1 MSRTQIATRVTDGKH
16 DEIKSYADEH
26 DLTQAEAMRQ
36 LIDAGLDQ
44 KNGMATMPADE
55 IRADL
60 RELQDRLADDD
71 QGDADADADADADD
85 DQVETRVVQSGQIIP
100 SVWVLVQLAI
110 TVATLVL
117 VAGGA
122 L

>member
-1 MSRTQIATRVTDGKH
+1 
-16 DEIKSYADEH
+16 
-26 DLTQAEAMRQ
+26 MRQ
-36 LIDAGLDQ
+36 LLDAGLDV
-44 KNGMATMPADE
+44 KNGTATMPADE
-55 IRADL
+55 IRSDL

-71 QGDADADADADADD
+71 QGDADD

-100 SVWVLVQLAI
+100 SLWVLVQLAI
-110 TVATLVL
+110 GLATLVL

>member
-1 MSRTQIATRVTDGKH
+1 M
-16 DEIKSYADEH
+16 SYADEH
-26 DLTQAEAMRQ
+26 ELTQAEAMRQ
-36 LIDAGLDQ
+36 LLDAGLDV
-44 KNGMATMPADE
+44 KNGTATMPADE

-71 QGDADADADADADD
+71 QGDADADADD

-100 SVWVLVQLAI
+100 SLWVLVQLAI
-110 TVATLVL
+110 GLATLVL

>member
-36 LIDAGLDQ
+36 LIDAGLDV

-60 RELQDRLADDD
+60 RELQDSLADDD
-71 QGDADADADADADD
+71 QGDADD

-100 SVWVLVQLAI
+100 SLWVLVQLAI
-110 TVATLVL
+110 GLATLVL

>member
-71 QGDADADADADADD
+71 QDADD
-85 DQVETRVVQSGQIIP
+85 DQVETRVVQSGQITA
-100 SVWVLVQLAI
+100 SLWVPVQLAVA
-110 TVATLVL
+110 VATLVL
-117 VAGGA
+117 VVVGV

>member
-1 MSRTQIATRVTDGKH
+1 
-16 DEIKSYADEH
+16 
-26 DLTQAEAMRQ
+26 
-36 LIDAGLDQ
+36 
-44 KNGMATMPADE
+44 MPADE
-55 IRADL
+55 IRSDL

-71 QGDADADADADADD
+71 QGDADD

-100 SVWVLVQLAI
+100 SLWVLVQLAI
-110 TVATLVL
+110 GLATLVL

>member
-1 MSRTQIATRVTDGKH
+1 MSRTQIATRVTDAMH
-16 DEIKSYADEH
+16 EEIMSYADEH
-26 DLTQAEAMRQ
+26 ELTQAEAMRQ
-36 LIDAGLDQ
+36 LLDAGLDV
-44 KNGMATMPADE
+44 KNGTATMPADE

-60 RELQDRLADDD
+60 RELQDSLADDD
-71 QGDADADADADADD
+71 QGDDADD

-100 SVWVLVQLAI
+100 SLWVLVQLAI
-110 TVATLVL
+110 GLATLVL

>member
-1 MSRTQIATRVTDGKH
+1 M
-16 DEIKSYADEH
+16 SYADEH
-26 DLTQAEAMRQ
+26 ELTQAEAMRQ
-36 LIDAGLDQ
+36 LLDAGLDV
-44 KNGMATMPADE
+44 KNGTATMPADE
-55 IRADL
+55 IRSDL

-71 QGDADADADADADD
+71 QGDADD

-100 SVWVLVQLAI
+100 SLWVLVQLAI
-110 TVATLVL
+110 GLATLVL